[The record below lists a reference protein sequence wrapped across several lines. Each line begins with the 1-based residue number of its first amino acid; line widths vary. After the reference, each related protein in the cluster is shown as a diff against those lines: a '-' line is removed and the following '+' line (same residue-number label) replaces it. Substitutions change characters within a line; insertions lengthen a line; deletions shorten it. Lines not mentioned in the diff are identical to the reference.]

1 MPVLNAAAP
10 ATNKDATT
18 RKLIDVDTKW
28 IDGMSSERPNTWTEN
43 TAAGIAASAA
53 SSCILQLSLL
63 QLWRKDS

>member
-28 IDGMSSERPNTWTEN
+28 IDGVSNERPNTRTEN
-43 TAAGIAASAA
+43 TDTGIAASAA

>member
-28 IDGMSSERPNTWTEN
+28 IDGVSNERPNTWTEN
-43 TAAGIAASAA
+43 TDTGISASAA
-53 SSCILQLSLL
+53 SS
-63 QLWRKDS
+63 